1 MCGRK
6 FTVKTVCMAA
16 KQMVRHFPL
25 SYCSVVF
32 PPTSNVVLAMMPR
45 LNPLT
50 LEIKV
55 SLVILFSR
63 LLSLDL
69 NGC

>member
-45 LNPLT
+45 LNPL
-50 LEIKV
+50 
-55 SLVILFSR
+55 SLVILFFAVAIPGFEW
-63 LLSLDL
+63 LLTVIP
-69 NGC
+69 